1 MGAVKELWLRIEKG
15 ERVRIATRLPG
26 KLPRN
31 TKWQRESD
39 GWTLAR
45 KSPEEIQALQAG
57 TAAKSPGTTPRDDLK
72 RLYLIKANYA
82 LLDVDELLHVQ
93 RWIGELL
100 TEKKEEKRK
109 ALEDQIKQM
118 QNQLHNLK

>member
-1 MGAVKELWLRIEKG
+1 MGAVKDLWNRIEKG
-15 ERVRIATRLPG
+15 ERVRIPVRLPG

-45 KSPEEIQALQAG
+45 KSPEEIQAVQAG
-57 TAAKSPGTTPRDDLK
+57 TALKSPGSASREDLK
-72 RLYLIKANYA
+72 RLYLVKTNYA

-100 TEKKEEKRK
+100 TQKKDEKRK
-109 ALEDQIKQM
+109 TLEDQIKQM